1 MTKSDEVTKELQIN
15 NGDIAVALFGNH
27 DKNLTLL
34 EESLNVTINSR
45 GEKID
50 VSGQEKNVDTTVS
63 ILRQLQEL
71 LKKGISIGTPD
82 IIGALKMAD
91 RGTLDYFSSMYDE
104 EIGKDREGKP
114 IRVKNFGQRQ
124 YVAAVKKNDITF
136 GIGPAGTGKTYL
148 AVVMAVDA
156 LKKAKSKN

>member
-71 LKKGISIGTPD
+71 LKKGFQLVRLI
-82 IIGALKMAD
+82 L
-91 RGTLDYFSSMYDE
+91 
-104 EIGKDREGKP
+104 
-114 IRVKNFGQRQ
+114 
-124 YVAAVKKNDITF
+124 
-136 GIGPAGTGKTYL
+136 
-148 AVVMAVDA
+148 
-156 LKKAKSKN
+156 

>member
-71 LKKGISIGTPD
+71 LKKGISIGAPY
-82 IIGALKMAD
+82 IIGAL
-91 RGTLDYFSSMYDE
+91 
-104 EIGKDREGKP
+104 
-114 IRVKNFGQRQ
+114 
-124 YVAAVKKNDITF
+124 
-136 GIGPAGTGKTYL
+136 
-148 AVVMAVDA
+148 
-156 LKKAKSKN
+156 